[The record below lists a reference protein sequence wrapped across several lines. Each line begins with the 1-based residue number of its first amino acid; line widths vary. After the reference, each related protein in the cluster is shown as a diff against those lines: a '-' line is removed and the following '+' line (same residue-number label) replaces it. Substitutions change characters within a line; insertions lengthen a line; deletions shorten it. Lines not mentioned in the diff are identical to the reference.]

1 MLSPEQNSFFTAP
14 SWKHPGRDLL
24 IVVVRMGPDCILLM
38 IIVLRLKSYSLKLML
53 TRVQTNDI
61 VPC

>member
-1 MLSPEQNSFFTAP
+1 M
-14 SWKHPGRDLL
+14 
-24 IVVVRMGPDCILLM
+24 VVVRMGPDCILLM